1 MAKLK
6 LEFNASMYNINMSS
20 EFSFIE
26 RIFEQVQ
33 DSCWDVVQ
41 SRVNITAGG
50 PQSKH
55 EHSLRLHIHRGD
67 KYW

>member
-1 MAKLK
+1 
-6 LEFNASMYNINMSS
+6 MYNINMSS

-33 DSCWDVVQ
+33 DSCLDVQ

-55 EHSLRLHIHRGD
+55 ESLRLHIHRGD